1 MCMLV
6 AHCVSA
12 STLLTEKGGS
22 VICSSKV
29 GGKWGWVDGD
39 WGWGW
44 GCIYIYMLVKMLS
57 ILDDTY
63 MKSRWRFLQV
73 QYNS

>member
-12 STLLTEKGGS
+12 STLVTEKGGS

-39 WGWGW
+39 WGWGVRM
-44 GCIYIYMLVKMLS
+44 YIYAGEDV
-57 ILDDTY
+57 
-63 MKSRWRFLQV
+63 V
-73 QYNS
+73 NS

>member
-1 MCMLV
+1 M
-6 AHCVSA
+6 
-12 STLLTEKGGS
+12 G
-22 VICSSKV
+22 V
-29 GGKWGWVDGD
+29 GGRGLGVGV
-39 WGWGW
+39 GM
-44 GCIYIYMLVKMLS
+44 YIYMLVKMLS